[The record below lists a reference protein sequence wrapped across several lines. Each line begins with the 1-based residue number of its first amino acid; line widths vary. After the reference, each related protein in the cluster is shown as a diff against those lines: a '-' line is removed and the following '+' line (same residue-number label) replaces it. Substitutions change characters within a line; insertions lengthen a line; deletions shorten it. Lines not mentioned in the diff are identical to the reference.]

1 MIDIKEVKTKKEIK
15 EFVNFQFDLYKN
27 NKYWVPPIKEDEVKA
42 LNPTV
47 NPAFDFCDAK
57 FWTAQKNGK
66 IVGRIGA
73 IVNHD
78 YNKKIGKKMGRFSR
92 MEFIDD
98 TEVSRTLLDTAEK
111 WLKSQGMEAVHG
123 PLGFT
128 NFDNQGMLI
137 EGFNYLPSI
146 ASVMH
151 FPYYKKHVEEAGYGK
166 EIDWVEFRLKMG
178 KEIPAK
184 AQRLANIIK
193 ERNNLEVL
201 HFKSKEELKNIM
213 ADVFG
218 LLNDAFAE
226 LPYVAPFSQ
235 KMIDYMA
242 DKYFKVLNPEYV
254 IVIKKE
260 GQVVAFILGMPS
272 LSEAM
277 QKAKGKL
284 FPFGFV
290 HILNAMKNP
299 EVMDLLLTGV
309 HPDYQKLGLPAILI
323 NELQSVI
330 MKHKIKYVE
339 TTGMFETNTK
349 GITHWKSYDHI
360 QHKRRRCFVKEL

>member
-1 MIDIKEVKTKKEIK
+1 MLEIREVKTKKDIK
-15 EFVNFQFDLYKN
+15 DFVNFQFDLYKN
-27 NKYWVPPIKEDEVKA
+27 HPYWVPPIKSDEVKA
-42 LNPTV
+42 IDPKA

-57 FWTAQKNGK
+57 FWTAWKDGK
-66 IVGRIGA
+66 CVGRIGA
-73 IVNHD
+73 IVNHS
-78 YNKKIGKKMGRFSR
+78 YNEKIGKKMGRFSR
-92 MEFIDD
+92 MEFVDD
-98 TEVSRTLLDTAEK
+98 TEVSKKLFEVAES
-111 WLKSQGMEAVHG
+111 WLKDQGMVGVHG

-128 NFDNQGMLI
+128 NFDNQGLLI
-137 EGFNYLPSI
+137 EGFEYLPSI

-151 FPYYKKHVEEAGYGK
+151 YPYYQKHIEDLGYGK
-166 EIDWVEFRLKMG
+166 EIDWIEFRLKMG
-178 KEIPAK
+178 EEIPEK
-184 AQRLANIIK
+184 ATRLANIIK

-201 HFKSKEELKNIM
+201 RFKTKAELKKVM
-213 ADVFG
+213 VDVFS

-226 LPYVAPFSQ
+226 LPYVAPFSD
-235 KMIDYMA
+235 KMIRYYA
-242 DKYFKVLNPEYV
+242 DKYFKVMNPEYIVV
-254 IVIKKE
+254 IRKE
-260 GQVVAFILGMPS
+260 GKVVAFIVGMPS

-284 FPFGFV
+284 FPFGFI
-290 HILNAMKNP
+290 HILRAMKNP

-330 MKHKIKYVE
+330 MKYHIKYVE